1 MPELRQN
8 MATKDWVI
16 LAVERSERPEE
27 LAQPDRPLT
36 EDRPEWEAT
45 CPFCPG
51 NEERDLEILRRPP
64 AGPWRTRVVRN
75 KYPALQ
81 EHGERL
87 LTFDGVHRQISGVGH
102 HEVVIQSPQH
112 NTCAALDSP
121 TQVALVLETFKI
133 RCRELAEDPRVEQII
148 CFENHG
154 QRAGTS
160 LVHPHAQIIALPIGP
175 FEIRSRTE
183 EARRYFDDTARCVFC
198 HMLSDELKVG
208 TRIIAESEH
217 FVAFVLYA
225 AFSPFHTW
233 IVPRRHE
240 PSFLRASAHE
250 MADLGDLLHRVLRK
264 LYLGLRD
271 PDYNYAIRTAP
282 VRDPGYD
289 YLHWY
294 ITLFPRIT
302 RTAGFEMGS
311 GMFINSALPEDS
323 AAFLR
328 SVSAE

>member
-1 MPELRQN
+1 
-8 MATKDWVI
+8 
-16 LAVERSERPEE
+16 
-27 LAQPDRPLT
+27 
-36 EDRPEWEAT
+36 
-45 CPFCPG
+45 
-51 NEERDLEILRRPP
+51 
-64 AGPWRTRVVRN
+64 VVRN

-112 NTCAALDSP
+112 NTCVALDSP

-133 RCRELAEDPRVEQII
+133 RCQELAQDPRVEQII

-160 LVHPHAQIIALPIGP
+160 LVHPHAQIIA
-175 FEIRSRTE
+175 
-183 EARRYFDDTARCVFC
+183 
-198 HMLSDELKVG
+198 
-208 TRIIAESEH
+208 
-217 FVAFVLYA
+217 
-225 AFSPFHTW
+225 FSPFHTW

-240 PSFLRASAHE
+240 PSFLRATAHE
-250 MADLGDLLHRVLRK
+250 TADLGDLLHRVLRK
-264 LYLGLRD
+264 LYVGLRD

-282 VRDPGYD
+282 LRDPGYD

-302 RTAGFEMGS
+302 HTAGFEMGS
-311 GMFINSALPEDS
+311 GMFINSAMPENS

>member
-1 MPELRQN
+1 
-8 MATKDWVI
+8 
-16 LAVERSERPEE
+16 
-27 LAQPDRPLT
+27 
-36 EDRPEWEAT
+36 
-45 CPFCPG
+45 
-51 NEERDLEILRRPP
+51 
-64 AGPWRTRVVRN
+64 
-75 KYPALQ
+75 
-81 EHGERL
+81 
-87 LTFDGVHRQISGVGH
+87 
-102 HEVVIQSPQH
+102 
-112 NTCAALDSP
+112 
-121 TQVALVLETFKI
+121 
-133 RCRELAEDPRVEQII
+133 
-148 CFENHG
+148 
-154 QRAGTS
+154 
-160 LVHPHAQIIALPIGP
+160 HAQIIALPIVP

-208 TRIIAESEH
+208 TRVIAESEH

-240 PSFLRASAHE
+240 PSFLRATAHE

-264 LYLGLRD
+264 LYVGLRD

-282 VRDPGYD
+282 LRDPGYD

-302 RTAGFEMGS
+302 HTAGFEMGS
-311 GMFINSALPEDS
+311 GMFINSAMPENS